1 MARPATMY
9 RPRCRIVVALALCAW
24 LATTIAAYA
33 AAPLGGPVRLVVA
46 YPPGG
51 VSDAIA
57 RALAERAAPQ
67 LGTPVIVEHR
77 AGAGGLVAMELL
89 RHAPPDGRTLVFSA
103 VSPLTTAPRLAAAG
117 FDPDTDVTPVMSVMV
132 TPVLVLGT
140 SALRGDTLAEA
151 VAMARASPGAVRW
164 ATSGVGTTG
173 HRVLEQVRA
182 ASGADIT
189 HVPYK
194 GGGQQIADAVAGE
207 FEVLSSNVGQLQFSY
222 VREGR
227 LKALAVGAPTRL
239 DVLPGVPTLSEAGF
253 PGANLSSTFG
263 LFAPGRTPPQIVAVL
278 NRAFNAALRDPAIQR
293 RLSEAGSV
301 ATGGT
306 TASFAEQIARDRAAA
321 RSGGGGVE
329 PPAR

>member
-1 MARPATMY
+1 
-9 RPRCRIVVALALCAW
+9 VAALMLCAS
-24 LATTIAAYA
+24 LVTAITTHAASL
-33 AAPLGGPVRLVVA
+33 PGGPVRILVA

-51 VSDAIA
+51 VSDTIA
-57 RALAERAAPQ
+57 RALAERAALQ
-67 LGTPVIVEHR
+67 LGSPVIVENR
-77 AGAGGLVAMELL
+77 PGAGGVVAMESLK
-89 RHAPPDGRTLVFSA
+89 HAPPDGRTLVFSA
-103 VSPLTTAPRLAAAG
+103 VSPLTIAARSG
-117 FDPDTDVTPVMSVMV
+117 PTDFNPDKDVTPVMSVMV

-151 VAMARASPGAVRW
+151 VAMARTSPGAVRW

-278 NRAFNAALRDPAIQR
+278 NRAFNAALRDPAIRR
-293 RLSEAGSV
+293 RLREAGSV

-306 TASFAEQIARDRAAA
+306 AASFAEQIARDRAAA
-321 RSGGGGVE
+321 GSGGGGVE
-329 PPAR
+329 QPAR